1 MKLQVARVLKID
13 HPPITAVVEGI
24 VVVPCKP
31 SYVPYTRKMH
41 VCQRTER
48 DLVVRKLTEVRHLDH
63 AIDAS
68 TPQECDRVD
77 LNFLIALM
85 GCTVIKLQVQ
95 PLLQQFFNAAHELE
109 EALGAARIGL
119 LGDRLVL
126 WRLLVSVE
134 GEGK

>member
-24 VVVPCKP
+24 VVAPCNP

-41 VCQRTER
+41 VFQRTEL

-77 LNFLIALM
+77 LNLLIALM

-95 PLLQQFFNAAHELE
+95 PEL
-109 EALGAARIGL
+109 ATIKQTCKSA
-119 LGDRLVL
+119 
-126 WRLLVSVE
+126 
-134 GEGK
+134 